1 MVAASRLDDAHDTG
15 GAERVF
21 LALRDRV
28 VSGELKAD
36 DRLPPE
42 RELALKF
49 NVSRPLLREALRS
62 LAMLGFLEIIQGSG
76 AYVRQPD
83 IALVS
88 DFLTFCMAQQPDV
101 LDDIIQSRIA
111 IECQAIRLACEKA
124 SEADLNRIAA
134 SLTSLLDT
142 LDDPVLGGQA
152 DYEFHSGIVRA
163 SHSPALT
170 TLYRALTPLLMQSH
184 VSRRRIVPSG
194 IRNFLVDA
202 HKEVFLSIVDRKP
215 DEAEKRLRE
224 HFAIGDE
231 YRRKSLI
238 AEFSK
243 TSPNKQA

>member
-1 MVAASRLDDAHDTG
+1 MVAASRLDDTHDTG

-28 VSGELKAD
+28 VSGELKAG

-101 LDDIIQSRIA
+101 LDDIIMRGCR
-111 IECQAIRLACEKA
+111 EFRPRP
-124 SEADLNRIAA
+124 SELDRSAVVAGADQEEDAVLPRE
-134 SLTSLLDT
+134 
-142 LDDPVLGGQA
+142 PVQ
-152 DYEFHSGIVRA
+152 
-163 SHSPALT
+163 
-170 TLYRALTPLLMQSH
+170 Q
-184 VSRRRIVPSG
+184 PSQRTHRPVEG
-194 IRNFLVDA
+194 
-202 HKEVFLSIVDRKP
+202 P
-215 DEAEKRLRE
+215 
-224 HFAIGDE
+224 IGDSNRE
-231 YRRKSLI
+231 VDHRHVGGGRWL
-238 AEFSK
+238 
-243 TSPNKQA
+243 